1 MNRSLLDDLHRRL
14 GARFVGFG
22 GWEMPVQYESVLAE
36 HRAVRGG
43 VGIFDVSH
51 LGRFELSGPG
61 AHAALLG
68 LLCNNIERIQPGR
81 TQYTM
86 MLNASAGIVD
96 DLIVWWWAPDRFWV
110 LPNAANQERVMAAF
124 SGRPGCVTR
133 SLREDTVL
141 IAVQGPSAP
150 NSLEAVL
157 GEAPRKSRVAEATWE
172 GALIAMAG
180 TGYTGEPGGEIVCDP
195 SVGHRLFEALLESG
209 AAPCGLGA
217 RDTLRLESGLPLW
230 GQDLD
235 ESTTPLEADL
245 SFVVA
250 LDHDFVGRE
259 VLVEQ
264 SERGVARQRIGFV
277 MNERGIPRHGH
288 SARTV
293 DGVGTVSS
301 GNLSPMLGTGVGMA
315 YISPPPGADVD
326 LLEIEIRGHWV
337 PATIT
342 TPPFHKPATAPS
354 KPSDPS

>member
-1 MNRSLLDDLHRRL
+1 LDDLHRRL

-36 HRAVRGG
+36 HKAVRSA

-61 AHAALLG
+61 AHEALLS
-68 LLCNNIERIQPGR
+68 LLCNNVERIEPGR

-86 MLNASAGIVD
+86 MLNPSAGIID
-96 DLIVWWWAPDRFWV
+96 DLIIWWWEPDRFWV

-124 SGRPGCVTR
+124 AARPGCSAR
-133 SLREDTVL
+133 SLREETVL

-150 NSLEAVL
+150 QALEAVL
-157 GEAPRKSRVAEATWE
+157 GSSPSRVRVTETVWD
-172 GALIAMAG
+172 GTRVGMAG
-180 TGYTGEPGGEIVCDP
+180 TGYTGESGGELVCDP
-195 SVGHRLFEALLESG
+195 ATGLRIFEALVQSG
-209 AAPCGLGA
+209 ATPCGLGA

-235 ESTTPLEADL
+235 EATTPLEADL
-245 SFVVA
+245 GFVVA

-264 SERGVARQRIGFV
+264 DEAGLSRRRIGFV
-277 MNERGIPRHGH
+277 MNDRGIPRHGH
-288 SARTV
+288 RARTSE
-293 DGVGTVSS
+293 GVGTVSS
-301 GNLSPMLGTGVGMA
+301 GNVSPMLGVGVGMA
-315 YISPPPGADVD
+315 YLSPPPSADEL
-326 LLEIEIRGHWV
+326 LLEIEIREQWV

-342 TPPFHKPATAPS
+342 KPPFHKQVAASPS
-354 KPSDPS
+354 PTVLT